1 MRGKAS
7 PSLSEIIMRMRWL
20 ARESGGLWTKQEECE
35 GQASCHLVFF
45 GGNSENKKPLEVISG
60 QAGAIHFSPAC
71 VCCLAASQ
79 GCY

>member
-1 MRGKAS
+1 MA
-7 PSLSEIIMRMRWL
+7 
-20 ARESGGLWTKQEECE
+20 GGGGWVPAEQQEECDW
-35 GQASCHLVFF
+35 QASCHLVFF